1 MIDCNMTLDE
11 FKKFAYLNDFY
22 GEYLVKLRYKHDY
35 ETEYTESSQIVT
47 IDFYGFDKFL
57 WLYDWCEGETD
68 VSVLGYIKISDMENT
83 IESYKKA
90 NQELKESLEKAI
102 ETIRT
107 QEMLNSLDMR
117 Q

>member
-1 MIDCNMTLDE
+1 MTLDE